1 MNSFRLTSAALA
13 LLVSSSVVQAHE
25 ADDKLGKVAFPT
37 SCDAKV
43 QAEFETGVAM
53 LHSYWFGTAGKTFR
67 SVLEKDP
74 NCVMAY
80 WGIALDLLGNTLSTP
95 PSAANSKAAWEA
107 LEKAR
112 EVGPKTPRESDWI
125 EAVSAYFRDH
135 DKTPVTARLK
145 AYDRAM
151 AQVAQKYPDDFEAQV
166 FYALTLQAAAPQNDV
181 TYASQ
186 IKSAAMLEKLYERY
200 PQHPGVT
207 HFLIH
212 AYDYPPLAE
221 KGLAAARRYAG
232 LAPAV
237 PHARHM
243 PSHIYTML
251 GLWEESIASNMAS
264 LEIQP
269 DYYHAY
275 DFSVYAALQLGQDA
289 KAKAMIEKAAAVPVR
304 GDRPVTAGNFT
315 ALAAMPARYV
325 LERGDWVG
333 AAALPIT
340 SSKFLH
346 ADSLTRFS
354 RGLGMARAGDAA
366 GAKREIEAIEA
377 LRGALQKSDQA
388 YWADRSDEQILAVS
402 AWVAL
407 KDGNPAQAAKLMR
420 SAADGEDASVKS
432 LQMENRLYP
441 MREMLAELLMEAG
454 QTSTALQ
461 EFERAIKAYPNRYR
475 GYWGAALAARAAGLQ
490 EKAAELMAR
499 FVALTKSA
507 DPSRPEIARAKAY
520 LAQR

>member
-1 MNSFRLTSAALA
+1 MNSFRLSSCAVA
-13 LLVSSSVVQAHE
+13 LLVSVGAAQAQQ
-25 ADDKLGKVAFPT
+25 DKLGKVTFPT
-37 SCDAKV
+37 SCDVKV

-53 LHSYWFGTAGKTFR
+53 LHSYWFGTAGKTFL
-67 SVLEKDP
+67 SVLDKDP

-80 WGIALDLLGNTLSTP
+80 WGMALDLLGNTLSTP
-95 PSAANSKAAWEA
+95 PSAQNSKAAWEA

-112 EVGPKTPRESDWI
+112 AIGAKTAREGDWI
-125 EAVSAYFRDH
+125 EAASAYFRDH

-181 TYASQ
+181 TYATQ
-186 IKSAAMLEKLYERY
+186 IKSAAMLERLFERY

-251 GLWEESIASNMAS
+251 GLWEESIASNASS

-289 KAKAMIEKAAAVPVR
+289 KAKAMADKAAAVPVR

-315 ALAAMPARYV
+315 ALAAMPARLV
-325 LERGDWVG
+325 LERGDWLG

-340 SSKFLH
+340 ASKFLH

-354 RGLGMARAGDAA
+354 RGFGMARAGDVA
-366 GAKREIEAIEA
+366 GAKREVEAIEA

-407 KDGNPAQAAKLMR
+407 KEGNPTQAAKLMR
-420 SAADGEDASVKS
+420 SAADGEDGSVKS

-441 MREMLAELLMEAG
+441 MREMLAELLMESG
-454 QTSTALQ
+454 QAAAALQ
-461 EFERAIKAYPNRYR
+461 EYERALKAYPNRYR
-475 GYWGAALAARAAGLQ
+475 GYWGAALAARAAGQ
-490 EKAAELMAR
+490 PEKAAEFMGK
-499 FVALTKSA
+499 FVALTKNGDS
-507 DPSRPEIARAKAY
+507 SRPEIARAKAF